1 MFSAFKPIYHSLLRC
16 RHRHKHLNKSSDEDE
31 TKEEEVDPKSRLN
44 HRINPAIEIELSDM
58 HSTPK
63 PNERQIDYGI
73 LECVIPIMYTFSFA
87 AFTNDTQ
94 LVVGSLVSIL
104 LLYTKFCDT
113 IPNVVRFLAVIGIT
127 AVVIYSEFYT
137 CAAMILMTYLPF
149 HLLLKEYSGSFN
161 FVELFAL
168 LNLNAIFVIYWAQKW
183 VDFTGVTKDLAGQ
196 YEDRLELLIKGRP
209 ATTGYLP
216 EILLFFSP
224 YMVLNIAAVLY
235 AGMMY
240 VSKRKVVA
248 SISSLVMSCLIMLIV
263 VIISNLISPFAFN
276 IPYFIFHQ

>member
-1 MFSAFKPIYHSLLRC
+1 
-16 RHRHKHLNKSSDEDE
+16 
-31 TKEEEVDPKSRLN
+31 
-44 HRINPAIEIELSDM
+44 M

-113 IPNVVRFLAVIGIT
+113 IPNVVRFFAVIGIT

-168 LNLNAIFVIYWAQKW
+168 LNLNTIFVIYWAQKW